1 MLSPFLSVPDP
12 CEETADRLQRRLVQD
27 GFRALQTFDLQD
39 ARLGLDDCPCPHHGT
54 TECDCQMIVVLV
66 YGNKPEPAT
75 LILHGHDGQTWI
87 SLAEQAEQTTDSN
100 LVRAVRSAL
109 EDNSSALSGQAA

>member
-12 CEETADRLQRRLVQD
+12 CEDTADRLQRRLRQN

-39 ARLGLDDCPCPHHGT
+39 VRLELDDCPCPHHGT
-54 TECDCQMIVVLV
+54 ADCDCQMIVVLV
-66 YGNKPEPAT
+66 YGKTPEPAT

-87 SLAEQAEQTTDSN
+87 SLAEQPEQTTDSN
-100 LVRAVRSAL
+100 LVKAVRSAL
-109 EDNSSALSGQAA
+109 EDDSPALSGRAA